1 MECLE
6 KETSHL
12 GIETFLMVLGQFRT
26 DILNAARKQNKKD
39 NLIADYDRVS
49 AELRDR
55 HQETTGKQ
63 PGDPT
68 LAVERILDIVRR
80 EGQLK
85 GFQRLPLRIPL
96 GSDAV
101 QVMQAKCEETMGII
115 KSLGDVARSTNYPDA
130 DDIPTYLR

>member
-6 KETSHL
+6 KETVHL

-39 NLIADYDRVS
+39 NPIEDYERIS
-49 AELRDR
+49 AELRHR
-55 HQETTGKQ
+55 HQETSGKQ
-63 PGDPT
+63 PGDPE
-68 LAVERILDIVRR
+68 LAVERILDVVRR
-80 EGQLK
+80 EGPLK
-85 GFQRLPLRIPL
+85 NFPRLPLRIPL

-101 QVMQAKCEETMGII
+101 QVMQAKCEETLGIL
-115 KSLGDVARSTNYPDA
+115 KSLGDIARSTDYPDA